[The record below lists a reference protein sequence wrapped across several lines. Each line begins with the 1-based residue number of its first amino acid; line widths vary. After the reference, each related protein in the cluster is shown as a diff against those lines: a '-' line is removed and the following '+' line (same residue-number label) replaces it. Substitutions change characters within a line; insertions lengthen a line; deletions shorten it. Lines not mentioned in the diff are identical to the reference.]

1 MDAQGKEVP
10 GARGY
15 KYFGRAKEL
24 PGVKEL
30 FQPKVATLKEKSRAE
45 LLRNVDADYYG
56 YRDEEDGTL
65 LEYEQ
70 EQEELGKKTAL
81 EETQHGNSC
90 DMDVVRILFCKMIMN
105 MCLLTA
111 CYLLLFLPLL

>member
-15 KYFGRAKEL
+15 KYFGRAKDL

-30 FQPKVATLKEKSRAE
+30 FQPKRKHYLCLFLHTLDNGIVLPNISIYILAFGYFIVLALTLKEKTRAE
-45 LLRNVDADYYG
+45 LHRNVDADYYG

-65 LEYEQ
+65 LEFEEEQ
-70 EQEELGKKTAL
+70 E
-81 EETQHGNSC
+81 
-90 DMDVVRILFCKMIMN
+90 RIG
-105 MCLLTA
+105 T
-111 CYLLLFLPLL
+111 